1 MNMSQ
6 NDNIIDKTMLEI
18 VSSTRRIHFTE
29 GTSASHRTKKLKEI
43 IENNSEDIELN
54 AIGKDNDS

>member
-1 MNMSQ
+1 MSQ
-6 NDNIIDKTMLEI
+6 NDNIIEKTMLEI
-18 VSSTRRIHFTE
+18 VSSTRRIHFNE
-29 GTSASHRTKKLKEI
+29 GTSATHRTKKLKEI